1 MLLNFPRGRAYD
13 PEGGAAVSPTWTAA
27 RDTTTMAAETGTS
40 FVGAARRL
48 AGLFLLAS
56 GCATAPLEDHPALDA
71 DVPAAWTA
79 RGDTGGRPAPAWWT
93 DFGDPALDD
102 VVASTLQRNYDLR
115 AAAARLDQAL
125 ADSRIAGADLQPRLQ
140 VGLNGSQRKQ
150 NFIGFPIPGAEDRV
164 LSSVFTNYGVSLDL
178 TWEVDLWGRLQ
189 AGARAALAD
198 LQSRAADLRAAQL
211 SLAGQTTK
219 AWFAIAEAQQ
229 QLRLAEATVASFRA
243 SSEQVRERFEQGL
256 RPALDVRLA
265 LSNLASAEAL
275 REQRGQQLDAS
286 IRQLEVLMG
295 RYASGAMAAP
305 STLPAAP
312 AVIPGGLPSDL
323 VRRRPDVVAA
333 ERRIAAARQRLRVA
347 QRELYPQFS
356 LTASTGTATD
366 ALQDLVKRDFGV
378 WTLLGNLVQPLLQ
391 GGRLR
396 AGVDRAEARAAEEL
410 AAYANTT
417 LQAFSEVETALAAE
431 EYLVERERYLEIS
444 AEQSRAAETIAD
456 DRYRS
461 GLDDY
466 ITVLESQRL
475 ALQAEGDLIAA
486 RRQRLENRV
495 DLYLALGGGF
505 DAAPAVPGSGD

>member
-1 MLLNFPRGRAYD
+1 
-13 PEGGAAVSPTWTAA
+13 
-27 RDTTTMAAETGTS
+27 MAAETGTS

>member
-1 MLLNFPRGRAYD
+1 
-13 PEGGAAVSPTWTAA
+13 
-27 RDTTTMAAETGTS
+27 MAAENRTRFS
-40 FVGAARRL
+40 AATRASL
-48 AGLFLLAS
+48 AGLLLLAG

-71 DVPAAWTA
+71 GVPPAWTA
-79 RGDTGGRPAPAWWT
+79 RDDAGGLPAQAWWA
-93 DFGDPALDD
+93 DFGDAALDD
-102 VVASTLQRNYDLR
+102 AVDSALRQNYDLQ

-125 ADSRIAGADLQPRLQ
+125 ADSRIAGADLQPQLQ
-140 VGLNGSQRKQ
+140 IGLNGTQRKQ
-150 NFIGFPIPGAEDRV
+150 NFTGFGFDPGQFGIGGGDAGPAAEDRV
-164 LSSVFTNYGVSLDL
+164 FSTVFANYGVSLDL
-178 TWEVDLWGRLQ
+178 TWEADLWGRLR

-198 LQSRAADLRAAQL
+198 LQSRAADLRGARL

-229 QLRLAEATVASFRA
+229 QLRLAEASVASFRT
-243 SSEQVRERFEQGL
+243 SSEQVRQRFEQGL

-275 REQRGQQLDAS
+275 REQRGQQFDAAV
-286 IRQLEVLMG
+286 RQLEVLQG
-295 RYASGAMAAP
+295 RYASGSVPIPAV
-305 STLPAAP
+305 LPAAP
-312 AVIPGGLPSDL
+312 AVIPGGLPADL

-333 ERRIAAARQRLRVA
+333 ERRIAAARQRLQVA
-347 QRELYPQFS
+347 RRDLYPRFT
-356 LTASTGTATD
+356 LTASTGTASG
-366 ALQDLVKRDFGV
+366 DLRDLLKRDFSV
-378 WTLLGNLVQPLLQ
+378 WSLIGNVIQPLLQ

-396 AGVDRAEARAAEEL
+396 AAVDRAEARAAEEL
-410 AAYANTT
+410 AVYANTA

-431 EYLVERERYLEIS
+431 QHLVERERYLRVS

-456 DRYRS
+456 ERYRS

-505 DAAPAVPGSGD
+505 DPAPAPPGFGD

>member
-1 MLLNFPRGRAYD
+1 
-13 PEGGAAVSPTWTAA
+13 
-27 RDTTTMAAETGTS
+27 MAAEIRAS
-40 FVGAARRL
+40 FLGHTRSLVG
-48 AGLFLLAS
+48 LLLLVAV
-56 GCATAPLEDHPALDA
+56 GCATAPLEDRPAFDA
-71 DVPAAWTA
+71 RVPAAWTA

-93 DFGDPALDD
+93 DFGDPGLDD
-102 VVASTLQRNYDLR
+102 VVQLALRQNYNLQ
-115 AAAARLDQAL
+115 AAAARLEQAL
-125 ADSRIAGADLQPRLQ
+125 ADSRIAGADLQPQLQ

-164 LSSVFTNYGVSLDL
+164 LSTVFTNYGVSLDL
-178 TWEVDLWGRLQ
+178 TWEADLWGRLL

-198 LQSRAADLRAAQL
+198 LQSRAADLRGAQL

-229 QLRLAEATVASFRA
+229 QLRLAEASVASFRA

-275 REQRGQQLDAS
+275 REQRGQQFDAAV
-286 IRQLEVLMG
+286 RQIEVLLG
-295 RYASGAMAAP
+295 RYASGTIAIP

-312 AVIPGGLPSDL
+312 AVIPGGLPAEL

-333 ERRIAAARQRLRVA
+333 ERRIAAARQRLQVA
-347 QRELYPQFS
+347 QRDLYPRIS
-356 LTASTGTATD
+356 LTANAGTATG
-366 ALQDLVKRDFGV
+366 ALQDLIKRDFGV
-378 WTLLGNLVQPLLQ
+378 WTLLGNVIQPLLQ

-396 AGVDRAEARAAEEL
+396 AAVDRAEFRAAEEL
-410 AAYANTT
+410 AVYANTA
-417 LQAFSEVETALAAE
+417 LQAFLEVETALAAE
-431 EYLVERERYLEIS
+431 EYLVERERYLAIA
-444 AEQSRAAETIAD
+444 AEQSRAAEIIAD
-456 DRYRS
+456 DRYLA

-505 DAAPAVPGSGD
+505 DQAPAMPGSGD

>member
-1 MLLNFPRGRAYD
+1 
-13 PEGGAAVSPTWTAA
+13 
-27 RDTTTMAAETGTS
+27 MAAET
-40 FVGAARRL
+40 RIRL
-48 AGLFLLAS
+48 LYRAGGLIGPLLIAG
-56 GCATAPLEDHPALDA
+56 GCATAPLEDHPPLGG
-71 DVPAAWTA
+71 DVPAVWTA
-79 RGDTGGRPAPAWWT
+79 RDDTAGRPAPAWWA
-93 DFGDPALDD
+93 DFGDPALDE
-102 VVASTLQRNYDLR
+102 VVDAALRQNYDLQ
-115 AAAARLDQAL
+115 AAASRLEQAL
-125 ADSRIAGADLQPRLQ
+125 ADSRIAGADLQPQLQ

-164 LSSVFTNYGVSLDL
+164 LSTVFTNYGVSLDL
-178 TWEVDLWGRLQ
+178 TWEADLWGRLR

-219 AWFAIAEAQQ
+219 AWFAIAEAGQ
-229 QLRLAEATVASFRA
+229 QLRLAEASVASFRA
-243 SSEQVRERFEQGL
+243 SAEQVRERFEQGL

-265 LSNLASAEAL
+265 LSNLATAEAL
-275 REQRGQQLDAS
+275 REQRGQQLDAAV
-286 IRQLEVLMG
+286 RQIEVLMG
-295 RYASGAMAAP
+295 LYATGSIAMPAD
-305 STLPAAP
+305 LPAAP
-312 AVIPGGLPSDL
+312 AVIPGGLPAEL

-347 QRELYPQFS
+347 QRDLYPRIS
-356 LTASTGTATD
+356 LTANTGTATG
-366 ALQDLVKRDFGV
+366 ALKDLVKRDFGV
-378 WTLLGNLVQPLLQ
+378 WTLLGNVIQPLLQ

-396 AGVDRAEARAAEEL
+396 AAVDRAEARAAEEL
-410 AAYANTT
+410 AVYANTA

-431 EYLVERERYLEIS
+431 EYLVQRERYLAVS
-444 AEQSRAAETIAD
+444 AEESRAAEIIAD

-461 GLDDY
+461 GLDNY

-505 DAAPAVPGSGD
+505 DQAPAMPGQASAMPGAGD

>member
-1 MLLNFPRGRAYD
+1 MVAF
-13 PEGGAAVSPTWTAA
+13 GGATP
-27 RDTTTMAAETGTS
+27 RTTTMAAETRTLILG
-40 FVGAARRL
+40 R
-48 AGLFLLAS
+48 AGSLMMGLLLFAT
-56 GCATAPLEDHPALDA
+56 GCATTPLEDHPALGG
-71 DVPAAWTA
+71 DVPATWTA
-79 RGDTGGRPAPAWWT
+79 RADTGGGPALTWWT
-93 DFGDPALDD
+93 DFGDPGLDAVVESALR
-102 VVASTLQRNYDLR
+102 QNYDLQ
-115 AAAARLDQAL
+115 AAASRLEQAL
-125 ADSRIAGADLQPRLQ
+125 ADSRVAGADLQPQLQ

-164 LSSVFTNYGVSLDL
+164 LSTVFTNYGVSLDL
-178 TWEVDLWGRLQ
+178 TWEADLWGRLR

-229 QLRLAEATVASFRA
+229 QLRLAEASVASFRA
-243 SSEQVRERFEQGL
+243 SAEQVRERFEEGL

-265 LSNLASAEAL
+265 LSNLANAEAL
-275 REQRGQQLDAS
+275 REQRGQQFDAAV
-286 IRQLEVLMG
+286 RQLEVLMG
-295 RYASGAMAAP
+295 LYASGALAMP
-305 STLPAAP
+305 SDLPDAP
-312 AVIPGGLPSDL
+312 ATIPGGLPAEL

-347 QRELYPQFS
+347 QRDLYPRIS
-356 LTASTGTATD
+356 LTANTGTATG

-378 WTLLGNLVQPLLQ
+378 WTLLGNVIQPLLQ

-396 AGVDRAEARAAEEL
+396 AAVDRAEARAAEEL
-410 AAYANTT
+410 AIYANTA

-431 EYLVERERYLEIS
+431 EYLVARERYLAVS
-444 AEQSRAAETIAD
+444 AEQSRAAEIIAD
-456 DRYRS
+456 DRYRT

-505 DAAPAVPGSGD
+505 DEAPPMPGAGD

>member
-1 MLLNFPRGRAYD
+1 
-13 PEGGAAVSPTWTAA
+13 
-27 RDTTTMAAETGTS
+27 MAAETGTS
-40 FVGAARRL
+40 FVGPVRGL
-48 AGLFLLAS
+48 AGLLLFAG

-79 RGDTGGRPAPAWWT
+79 RGDTGGRPALAWWT
-93 DFGDPALDD
+93 DFGDPALDG
-102 VVASTLQRNYDLR
+102 VVESTLQRNYDLQ

-164 LSSVFTNYGVSLDL
+164 LSSVFRNYGVSLDL
-178 TWEVDLWGRLQ
+178 TWEVDLWGRLR

-198 LQSRAADLRAAQL
+198 LQSRAADLRAARL

-295 RYASGAMAAP
+295 RYASGSMAAP
-305 STLPAAP
+305 SALPAAP
-312 AVIPGGLPSDL
+312 AVIPGGLPSEL

-347 QRELYPQFS
+347 QRDLYPQFS

-410 AAYANTT
+410 AVYANTT

-431 EYLVERERYLEIS
+431 EYLVERERYLDIS

-466 ITVLESQRL
+466 VTVLESQRL

-505 DAAPAVPGSGD
+505 DAAPAVPGD

>member
-1 MLLNFPRGRAYD
+1 
-13 PEGGAAVSPTWTAA
+13 
-27 RDTTTMAAETGTS
+27 MAAATGKR
-40 FVGAARRL
+40 FLYL
-48 AGLFLLAS
+48 AGGLIGPLLLAA
-56 GCATAPLEDHPALDA
+56 GCATAPLEDHPALGP

-79 RGDTGGRPAPAWWT
+79 RGDTGAPPAPAWWT

-102 VVASTLQRNYDLR
+102 VVDAALRQNYDLQ
-115 AAAARLDQAL
+115 AAASRLEQAL
-125 ADSRIAGADLQPRLQ
+125 ADSRIAGADLQPQLQ

-164 LSSVFTNYGVSLDL
+164 LSTVFTNYGVSLDL
-178 TWEVDLWGRLQ
+178 TWEADLWGRLR

-219 AWFAIAEAQQ
+219 AWFAIAEAGQ
-229 QLRLAEATVASFRA
+229 QLRLAEASVDSFRA
-243 SSEQVRERFEQGL
+243 SAEQVRERFEQGL

-265 LSNLASAEAL
+265 LSNLATAEAL
-275 REQRGQQLDAS
+275 REQRGQQLDAAV
-286 IRQLEVLMG
+286 RQLEVLMG
-295 RYASGAMAAP
+295 LYATGSIAMPAD
-305 STLPAAP
+305 LPAAP
-312 AVIPGGLPSDL
+312 ALIPGGLPAEL
-323 VRRRPDVVAA
+323 VRRRPDVVSA

-347 QRELYPQFS
+347 QRDLYPRIS
-356 LTASTGTATD
+356 LTASTGTATGE
-366 ALQDLVKRDFGV
+366 LKDLIKRDFGV
-378 WTLLGNLVQPLLQ
+378 WTLLGNVIQPLLQ

-396 AGVDRAEARAAEEL
+396 AAVDRAEARAAEEL
-410 AAYANTT
+410 AVYANTA

-431 EYLVERERYLEIS
+431 EYLVQRERYLAVS
-444 AEQSRAAETIAD
+444 AEESRAAEIIAD

-461 GLDDY
+461 GLDNY

-505 DAAPAVPGSGD
+505 DQAPAMPGQASAMPGAGD

>member
-1 MLLNFPRGRAYD
+1 
-13 PEGGAAVSPTWTAA
+13 
-27 RDTTTMAAETGTS
+27 MAAETGTS

-93 DFGDPALDD
+93 DFGDPVLDD
-102 VVASTLQRNYDLR
+102 IVASTLQRNYDLR

-347 QRELYPQFS
+347 QRDLYPQFS

>member
-1 MLLNFPRGRAYD
+1 
-13 PEGGAAVSPTWTAA
+13 
-27 RDTTTMAAETGTS
+27 MAAETGTS

-93 DFGDPALDD
+93 DFGDPVLDD

-178 TWEVDLWGRLQ
+178 TWEVDLWGRLR

-347 QRELYPQFS
+347 QRDLYPQFS

-431 EYLVERERYLEIS
+431 EYLVERER
-444 AEQSRAAETIAD
+444 
-456 DRYRS
+456 
-461 GLDDY
+461 
-466 ITVLESQRL
+466 
-475 ALQAEGDLIAA
+475 
-486 RRQRLENRV
+486 
-495 DLYLALGGGF
+495 
-505 DAAPAVPGSGD
+505 

>member
-1 MLLNFPRGRAYD
+1 
-13 PEGGAAVSPTWTAA
+13 
-27 RDTTTMAAETGTS
+27 MAAETGTS

-56 GCATAPLEDHPALDA
+56 GCATAPLEDHPALA

-93 DFGDPALDD
+93 DFGDPVLDD

-347 QRELYPQFS
+347 QRDLYPQFS

>member
-1 MLLNFPRGRAYD
+1 
-13 PEGGAAVSPTWTAA
+13 
-27 RDTTTMAAETGTS
+27 MAAETGTR
-40 FVGAARRL
+40 FVHR
-48 AGLFLLAS
+48 AGGLIAPLLIAG
-56 GCATAPLEDHPALDA
+56 GCATAPIEDHPALGG

-79 RGDTGGRPAPAWWT
+79 RDDTGGRPAPAWWA
-93 DFGDPALDD
+93 DFGDPGLDEVVDAALR
-102 VVASTLQRNYDLR
+102 QNYDLQ
-115 AAAARLDQAL
+115 AAASRLEQAL
-125 ADSRIAGADLQPRLQ
+125 ADSRIAGADLQPQLQ

-164 LSSVFTNYGVSLDL
+164 LSTVFTNYGVSLDL
-178 TWEVDLWGRLQ
+178 TWEADLWGRLR

-219 AWFAIAEAQQ
+219 AWFAIAEAGQ
-229 QLRLAEATVASFRA
+229 QLRLAEASVDSFRA
-243 SSEQVRERFEQGL
+243 SAEQVRERFEQGL

-265 LSNLASAEAL
+265 LSNLATAEAL
-275 REQRGQQLDAS
+275 REQRGQQLDAAV
-286 IRQLEVLMG
+286 RQLEVLMG
-295 RYASGAMAAP
+295 LYATGSIAMPAD
-305 STLPAAP
+305 LPPAP
-312 AVIPGGLPSDL
+312 AVIPGGLPAEL
-323 VRRRPDVVAA
+323 VRRRPDVVSA

-347 QRELYPQFS
+347 QRDLYPRIS
-356 LTASTGTATD
+356 LTASTGTATGE
-366 ALQDLVKRDFGV
+366 LKDLIKRDFGV
-378 WTLLGNLVQPLLQ
+378 WTLLGNVIQPLLQ

-396 AGVDRAEARAAEEL
+396 AAVDRAEARAAEEL
-410 AAYANTT
+410 AVYANTA

-431 EYLVERERYLEIS
+431 EYLVQRERYLAVS
-444 AEQSRAAETIAD
+444 AEESRAAEIIAD

-461 GLDDY
+461 GLDNY

-505 DAAPAVPGSGD
+505 DQAPAMPGQASAMPGAGD